1 MRLHE
6 FQAKTLLAG
15 HGIDV
20 PEGRVALIPE
30 DASAIARELG
40 GEGFAV
46 KAQIRSG
53 ERGRAGAVRI
63 VRTPD
68 EVTATARHLLGRTFV
83 TPQTGPDG
91 ATAHSVLVERAVTAS
106 RSLYLSFFIDAA
118 KAETVLLAGAEG
130 SQDIEQRVRAGEMR
144 LERLYV
150 ASDGKIGDHEA
161 LALGKRLGLPGS
173 LLPEF
178 VSLLQRL
185 AQAFSSLDATLLEIN
200 PVLVTDDGDFI
211 AADAKVIIDDNA
223 LFRQPELAA
232 LREEQEDNEGERVAQ
247 NRQLNYIQMDG
258 DIGLVANGAGLGLAT
273 LDMVRAANGRP
284 ANFMDV
290 RTTATSLDVAYG
302 FSLLLNNSA
311 VRSILVN
318 VHGGGMQP
326 CDTIADGLG
335 IAMRRTGR
343 TLPTVVRLAGNNAE
357 YARFRFA
364 NFGCRVI
371 DCPDMWSAAMRAV
384 EEARTAGARP

>member
-15 HGIDV
+15 HGVNV
-20 PEGRVALIPE
+20 PEGRVALTSE

-40 GEGFAV
+40 RDGFAV

-53 ERGRAGAVRI
+53 ERGKAGAVRI
-63 VRTPD
+63 VRTAE
-68 EVTATARHLLGRTFV
+68 EVAAAARLLLGRTFV
-83 TPQTGPDG
+83 TAQTGPGG
-91 ATAHSVLVERAVTAS
+91 ATANSVLVERAVSAS

-130 SQDIEQRVRAGEMR
+130 SQDIEQRVRAGDMR
-144 LERLYV
+144 LERVKV
-150 ASDGKIGDHEA
+150 ASDEGLGDEEA
-161 LALGKRLGLPGS
+161 LALGQRLGLSGN

-178 VSLLQRL
+178 VGLLQRL
-185 AQAFSSLDATLLEIN
+185 ASAFSSLDATLLEIN
-200 PVLVTDDGDFI
+200 PLLVTDNGDFV

-273 LDMVRAANGRP
+273 LDMVRAANGKP
-284 ANFMDV
+284 ANFMDI

-302 FSLLLNNSA
+302 FSLLLNNPA

-335 IAMRRTGR
+335 IAARRTGR

-371 DCPDMWSAAMRAV
+371 DRPDMWSAATRAV
-384 EEARTAGARP
+384 EEARIAGARP

>member
-15 HGIDV
+15 HGIEV
-20 PEGRVALIPE
+20 PEGRVALTPE
-30 DASAIARELG
+30 DASAIARHLG

-53 ERGRAGAVRI
+53 ERGKAGAVRI
-63 VRTPD
+63 VLTPD
-68 EVTATARHLLGRTFV
+68 EVAATARLLLGQTFV
-83 TPQTGPDG
+83 TSQTGPGG
-91 ATAHSVLVERAVTAS
+91 AQAHSVLVERAVTAS
-106 RSLYLSFFIDAA
+106 RSLYLSLFIDAA

-130 SQDIEQRVRAGEMR
+130 SEDIEQRVHAGELR
-144 LERLYV
+144 LERLHL
-150 ASDGKIGDHEA
+150 ASDQAIGDDDA
-161 LALGKRLGLPGS
+161 LALGRRIGLSGD

-178 VSLLQRL
+178 VGLLQRL
-185 AQAFSSLDATLLEIN
+185 TSAFFALDATLIEIN
-200 PVLVTDDGDFI
+200 PLLLTSDGNFI
-211 AADAKVIIDDNA
+211 AADAKIVIDDNA

-284 ANFMDV
+284 ANFMDI

-302 FSLLLNNSA
+302 FSLLLNNPA

-326 CDTIADGLG
+326 CDTVADGLG

-371 DCPDMWSAAMRAV
+371 DCPDMWSAATRAV
-384 EEARTAGARP
+384 EEAAGARP

>member
-6 FQAKTLLAG
+6 FQAKSLLAG

-20 PEGRVALIPE
+20 PEGRVALTPE
-30 DASAIARELG
+30 DASAIARDLG

-53 ERGRAGAVRI
+53 ERGKAGAVRI
-63 VRTPD
+63 VRTPED
-68 EVTATARHLLGRTFV
+68 VAAAARLLLGRTFV
-83 TPQTGPDG
+83 TSQTGPGG
-91 ATAHSVLVERAVTAS
+91 ATAHSVLVERAVTAP

-118 KAETVLLAGAEG
+118 KAEAVLLAGAEG
-130 SQDIEQRVRAGEMR
+130 SQDIEQRVQAGEMR
-144 LERLYV
+144 LERV
-150 ASDGKIGDHEA
+150 KIPADQKIGEGEA
-161 LALGKRLGLPGS
+161 LALGQRLGLSGS
-173 LLPEF
+173 LLHEF
-178 VSLLQRL
+178 ARLLQRL
-185 AQAFSSLDATLLEIN
+185 ASAFAALDATLLEIN
-200 PVLVTDDGDFI
+200 PLLVTADGRFV

-223 LFRQPELAA
+223 LFRQPEIAA
-232 LREEQEDNEGERVAQ
+232 LREEQEDSEAERVAQ
-247 NRQLNYIQMDG
+247 NRQLNYVQMDG

-284 ANFMDV
+284 ANFMDI

-302 FSLLLNNSA
+302 FSLLLNNPA
-311 VRSILVN
+311 VRAILVN

-364 NFGCRVI
+364 NFGCRII
-371 DCPDMWSAAMRAV
+371 DCPDMWSAATRAV
-384 EEARTAGARP
+384 ESAGARP